1 MKRFALVF
9 PLFALAALT
18 ARVSSTPA
26 PQAPAAPAP
35 AAAAQAPR
43 TSSPPVSAAAMA
55 GRQGLKPAGSDAEV
69 VKTYCV
75 GCHSDRGKA
84 GGLSLAGF
92 DPARAAESP
101 EVAEKIVRKLSAA
114 MMPPAGARRPEPDVL
129 TALQRSLESTL
140 DRAAAA
146 RPNPGWRPFQR
157 LTRAEY
163 AAAVKD
169 LLDLDIDPTLYL
181 PPDTNSHGFDNVA
194 DAQSFSPALFEGYLR
209 AAGQIS
215 RLAIGD
221 RGASTTSVTYR
232 IPQFESQMRHV
243 EGTPF
248 GARGGMSVVHTFPA
262 DGSYRFQVIMVRTV
276 SGELFGNTSIALAE
290 RNEPVEIL
298 INGERAAVLQIH
310 AGMSD
315 ADQKAMMVE
324 SPPIQIK
331 AGPQRIAVVFP
342 RHYAGPVDDLMTPID
357 STLIDTRIG
366 TGFGVT
372 ALPHIQD
379 VTIQGPLSVTGVSD
393 TPSRQRIFTCRPT
406 SPAEEEKCA
415 ATIVKTLTERAFRGT
430 GSPQDLQDAMRF
442 YEEGRRGLG
451 VPAPE
456 PAAPKPGAG
465 QRAEAGSFE
474 DGIRMAIQAILANP
488 RFAFRV
494 ERAPAASAAP
504 KLAANERSEAYRVS
518 DIELASRLSF
528 FLWGTSPD
536 EALRDAA
543 RARALTT
550 RAGLDQQVRRMLADP
565 RASALATRFASQWLR
580 LQDVDKIRP
589 DGLFYPFWD
598 RSLSQAMRR
607 ETELFFEHLVRED
620 RSVRDLITAD
630 YTFVNERLARHYGV
644 ANVTGDEFRRAE
656 LPAERRGI
664 LGQGSVLLLTSVADR
679 TSPVQRGKWVMQ
691 VLLGSPPPPPPPNVP
706 TLEETKEADG
716 ARVLSVRERM
726 EAHRSNPAC
735 NSCHKVIDP
744 LGLALENFDVTGR
757 WRNFDRGVQ
766 VDPTG
771 ELYDGTKIDGPA
783 GLRAALLS
791 HEETLWR
798 SFTENLMTYALGRQ
812 LDYYDLPTV
821 RAIVRDA
828 ARQDYKMSAF
838 ILGVVRSPAFR
849 MMGVPPE
856 TATAGGDRGD
866 R

>member
-1 MKRFALVF
+1 MRSLPTVTLAFAGAILGVTVV
-9 PLFALAALT
+9 ASSARQAAP
-18 ARVSSTPA
+18 VSPPSA
-26 PQAPAAPAP
+26 PPAADRA
-35 AAAAQAPR
+35 
-43 TSSPPVSAAAMA
+43 
-55 GRQGLKPAGSDAEV
+55 V
-69 VKTYCV
+69 VQSYCT

-84 GGLSLAGF
+84 GGLSLASF
-92 DPARAAESP
+92 DPARAADSP
-101 EVAEKIVRKLSAA
+101 EVAEKIVRKLAA
-114 MMPPAGARRPEPDVL
+114 GMMPPAGAKRPEPAAL
-129 TALQRSLESTL
+129 TALQRGLEARL

-194 DAQSFSPALFEGYLR
+194 DAQGFSPALFEGYLR

-215 RLAIGD
+215 RLALGD
-221 RGASTTSVTYR
+221 RGASATSATYR

-248 GARGGMSVVHTFPA
+248 GARGGISIVHTFPA
-262 DGSYRFQVIMVRTV
+262 DGTYMFQVIMVRTV
-276 SGELFGNTSIALAE
+276 SGELFGNTAIALAE
-290 RNEPVEIL
+290 RKEPVEIL
-298 INGERAAVLQIH
+298 VNGERAAVLEIH

-315 ADQKAMMVE
+315 ADQKAMTVE
-324 SPPIQIK
+324 TPPIQIK

-342 RHYAGPVDDLMTPID
+342 RHFAGPLDDLLMPID

-379 VTIQGPLSVTGVSD
+379 VTSQGPLAVTGVSD
-393 TPSRQRIFTCRPT
+393 TPSRQRVFTCRPT
-406 SPAEEEKCA
+406 SQGEEEKCA
-415 ATIVKTLTERAFRGT
+415 LSIAKALTTQAFRGS
-430 GSPQDLQDAMRF
+430 GSPQDLQDAMKF
-442 YEEGRRGLG
+442 YEEGRQQGG
-451 VPAPE
+451 
-456 PAAPKPGAG
+456 
-465 QRAEAGSFE
+465 FE
-474 DGIRMAIQAILANP
+474 DGIRLVVQSILANP
-488 RFAFRV
+488 RFVFRA
-494 ERAPAASAAP
+494 ERAPAGPPAST
-504 KLAANERSEAYRVS
+504 YRVA
-518 DIELASRLSF
+518 DVELASRLSF
-528 FLWGTSPD
+528 FLWGSAPD
-536 EALRDAA
+536 EPLREAALEK
-543 RARALTT
+543 ALST
-550 RAGLDQQVRRMLADP
+550 RTGLDRQVKRMLADP
-565 RASALATRFASQWLR
+565 RATALATRFASQWLR

-620 RSVRDLITAD
+620 RSARELLTAD
-630 YTFVNERLARHYGV
+630 YSFVNERVARHYDIP
-644 ANVTGDEFRRAE
+644 NVTGDEFRKVA
-656 LPAERRGI
+656 LPPNRRGI

-706 TLEETKEADG
+706 TLEETKDADG

-726 EAHRSNPAC
+726 EVHRKNPAC

-744 LGLALENFDVTGR
+744 LGLALENYDVTGR
-757 WRNFDRGVQ
+757 WRNFDRGVP

-771 ELYDGTKIDGPA
+771 ELYDGTRIDGPA
-783 GLRAALLS
+783 ALRSALLS

-812 LDYYDLPTV
+812 LEYFDMPAV
-821 RAIVRDA
+821 RTIVRDA
-828 ARQDYKMSAF
+828 AQQDYRMSAF
-838 ILGVVRSPAFR
+838 IQGVVRSQAFR
-849 MMGVPPE
+849 MMQVPAE
-856 TATAGGDRGD
+856 TNTAGGQR
-866 R
+866 